1 MRACSIRELNYTNLV
16 GTDDH
21 SILLLES
28 IESTNDFS
36 LLIES
41 IESTNDFSLLI
52 HLIKEPFMP
61 LR

>member
-36 LLIES
+36 LLI
-41 IESTNDFSLLI
+41 